1 MKAFSS
7 FFFSFS
13 FFLHLDPPLVRSV
26 SDIRDKAQV
35 WGQRFCFQVG
45 ALKKEKSFVAWQAF
59 CLLREGVKEISR
71 KLGGL
76 PAVRTQLEGGSRAP
90 HPGKFLTA
98 DSPLG
103 NPFTKIPASTLHPT
117 FSLRMVFSAQSPG
130 ESALMEQVVTILV
143 DQSPSEA
150 APVLNAPSPP
160 QGQGHS
166 LQEPPQGH
174 GTIVPHL

>member
-1 MKAFSS
+1 M
-7 FFFSFS
+7 
-13 FFLHLDPPLVRSV
+13 
-26 SDIRDKAQV
+26 
-35 WGQRFCFQVG
+35 
-45 ALKKEKSFVAWQAF
+45 AWQAF
-59 CLLREGVKEISR
+59 CLLIEGVKEISR

-76 PAVRTQLEGGSRAP
+76 PAVRTQLQGGSCPPPPP

-150 APVLNAPSPP
+150 APVLNATSPP

-174 GTIVPHL
+174 GTIMPHL